1 MGVMDKFLNYMKLND
16 EEDEGFY
23 DDDYLDDEEEVEPVK
38 KFSPAKSRQQAQE
51 DDEPEEKSKR
61 SSQPKVTPIH
71 RTVTKKMPGTGME
84 VCVIKPTSVEDAR
97 SRRHCWPTGQW
108 YLIWKAWTWISPS
121 VSLTLLP
128 DPVSQYRVIYR
139 KYPIIFSLLRR
150 PA

>member
-1 MGVMDKFLNYMKLND
+1 MSFLDKFLNVMRLNP
-16 EEDEGFY
+16 
-23 DDDYLDDEEEVEPVK
+23 DDDDDFYNEDYDYDDEEEEVKPKSSFKKREKEDTFTDDYKEKPVK
-38 KFSPAKSRQQAQE
+38 TT
-51 DDEPEEKSKR
+51 
-61 SSQPKVTPIH
+61 PKVTPI
-71 RTVTKKMPGTGME
+71 RPSKKQQNLAGME

-97 SRRHCWPTGQW
+97 EITETLLANRTVVLNLEGR
-108 YLIWKAWTWISPS
+108 TWISPS